1 MVKDAYRST
10 SPDAIRSK
18 CLYIST
24 DSTGVS
30 TVSIGVHGS
39 TCPYISTKGMG
50 VHRGTSTDVSME
62 TTVVQGGINAYDK
75 RRR

>member
-24 DSTGVS
+24 DSKGVS
-30 TVSIGVHGS
+30 TENTGVHGS
-39 TCPYISTKGMG
+39 MCPYIFIKGMD
-50 VHRGTSTDVSME
+50 VHVGTSTDVSTESM
-62 TTVVQGGINAYDK
+62 VVRGRTFMYD
-75 RRR
+75 